1 MAFRSDWKS
10 ADQLQAD
17 IDAGS
22 IPPAHHLIIDLW
34 RRVEELQAHIVE
46 LERQVR
52 EKNQNQNRTLPG
64 APCGGLRSTSTMKL
78 AIRTRT
84 SGLPRLPAIDHL
96 QGVGQFDCGSNPY
109 WKTGERGRI
118 FPKWRQLSDVT
129 IAAPSTIALTRSSW
143 CRTLVT
149 HPVRSAVTR

>member
-46 LERQVR
+46 LERQMK
-52 EKNQNQNRTLPG
+52 EKF
-64 APCGGLRSTSTMKL
+64 KL
-78 AIRTRT
+78 GHDRP
-84 SGLPRLPAIDHL
+84 SY
-96 QGVGQFDCGSNPY
+96 SY
-109 WKTGERGRI
+109 E
-118 FPKWRQLSDVT
+118 VT
-129 IAAPSTIALTRSSW
+129 EQPFHRMN
-143 CRTLVT
+143 
-149 HPVRSAVTR
+149 